1 MVESATVKLDQ
12 ALSIGDAARLAD
24 GDARLALSPF
34 ARSRMAAAHQRLS
47 RCVDERRIVYGVTT
61 GFGPLADRLVDGSDI
76 ETLQRN
82 LIYHLASGVGAPL
95 SWRAGRAVVVARLS
109 ALTQGWSGA
118 SDALIAA
125 LTAVINSDLAPLIP
139 EKGTVG
145 ASGDL
150 TPLAHLALALMGEGA
165 FVDHEGG
172 VVEAGAGLE
181 RLGLAPLTL
190 AARDGLA
197 LVNGVSAMT
206 GLAALNAVDTE
217 RLVAWSTALTA
228 LTAELLCGRS
238 EAWSAEFAQARPHP
252 GQARAAAELRE
263 RVRDS
268 SRIVA
273 TRAAESRLP
282 KSAKAARPR
291 RAERPLQ
298 DPYSTRCAPQ
308 IIGAVRDAAAFHAQ
322 TVERELNAASD
333 NPLFGSE
340 PPFALHGGN
349 FMGQH
354 VAFASDAL
362 TNAVVMTAIL
372 SERQIARLTDERVNG
387 DLPAF
392 LTGEATGLHS
402 GFMGAQVTATALV
415 AEMRSKA
422 APASIQS
429 ISTNADNQ
437 DVVSMGTIAARKAGE
452 ALADAWRVLAIHAL
466 AAAQGAD
473 LLARDHSSDA
483 DGAPRTVSPAGWA
496 LRGWVRARAD
506 FLKEDR
512 PLAGDIARLAADL
525 ALEDPPA
532 SQDVGVH
539 AAAPTTRRARVAAG
553 ARAASA

>member
-1 MVESATVKLDQ
+1 MVEPATVSLDH
-12 ALSIGDAARLAD
+12 AVSLGDAARLAE

-34 ARSRMAAAHQRLS
+34 ARSRMAAAHQRLT

-61 GFGPLADRLVDGSDI
+61 GFGPLADRLVNAADI

-95 SWRAGRAVVVARLS
+95 PWRAARAVAVARLS
-109 ALTQGWSGA
+109 SLTQGWSGA
-118 SDALIAA
+118 SEALIGG
-125 LTAVINSDLAPLIP
+125 LTALINSDLAPLIP

-165 FVDHEGG
+165 FIDPQGDMVSA
-172 VVEAGAGLE
+172 EAGLA
-181 RLGLAPLTL
+181 RLGVAPLTL

-206 GLAALNAVDTE
+206 GIAALNAVDAE
-217 RLVAWSTALTA
+217 RMIAWCTALTA

-252 GQARAAAELRE
+252 GQARAAADLRE

-268 SRIVA
+268 GRIIA
-273 TRAAESRLP
+273 ARAAEGRLP
-282 KSAKAARPR
+282 KTVKAQRPE
-291 RAERPLQ
+291 RADRPLQ

-308 IIGAVRDAAAFHAQ
+308 ILGAVRDAAAFHTQ

-362 TNAVVMTAIL
+362 SNAVIMTAIL

-392 LTGEATGLHS
+392 LSGEATGLHS

-415 AEMRSKA
+415 AELRAKGS
-422 APASIQS
+422 PASIQS

-437 DVVSMGTIAARKAGE
+437 DVVSMGTIAARKARD

-473 LLARDHSSDA
+473 LLARAQQSDDA
-483 DGAPRTVSPAGWA
+483 EGAPRAVSPAGWA
-496 LRGWVRARAD
+496 VRGWVRARAE
-506 FLKEDR
+506 FLAQDR
-512 PLAGDIARLAADL
+512 PLAADIERVAADL
-525 ALEDPPA
+525 AREDPPA
-532 SQDVGVH
+532 SHDVGVH
-539 AAAPTTRRARVAAG
+539 TARPKRRRAVAAAG
-553 ARAASA
+553 RAASA